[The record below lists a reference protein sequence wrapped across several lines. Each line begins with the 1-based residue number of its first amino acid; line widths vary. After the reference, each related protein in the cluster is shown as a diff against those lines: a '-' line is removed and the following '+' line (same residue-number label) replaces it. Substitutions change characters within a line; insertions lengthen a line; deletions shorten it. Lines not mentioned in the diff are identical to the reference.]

1 MARIIRED
9 RVPYPNTINVIHNLE
24 TPLENGQI
32 LGVKG
37 FATGERELYEV
48 GAYAEGD
55 MIAILTAATLQ
66 YDERKDERD
75 YVLEKGKAGKANYLQ
90 KGEVYTIAKDLVHGS
105 PKVGDKL
112 LVTASANKFEK
123 SSDGNGAVA
132 IIRRVDVTFGGQ
144 ESVTIEV
151 L

>member
-9 RVPYPNTINVIHNLE
+9 RVPYPNTINVIHKLE
-24 TPLENGQI
+24 TPLENGQV

-37 FATGERELYEV
+37 FATGQRELYEV
-48 GAYAEGD
+48 GAYTEGD

-75 YVLEKGKAGKANYLQ
+75 FALVKDKAGKANYIQ
-90 KGEVYTIAKDLVHGS
+90 KGEVYTIAVDLVHAA
-105 PKVGDKL
+105 PAIGDKL
-112 LVTASANKFEK
+112 LVSGNKFAK
-123 SSDGNGAVA
+123 STDGNGAVA
-132 IIRRVDVTFGGQ
+132 IVRKKDLIFGGQ
-144 ESVTIEV
+144 KSVTIEI

>member
-9 RVPYPNTINVIHNLE
+9 RVPYPNTINVIHKSE
-24 TPLENGQI
+24 TPLENGQV

-48 GAYAEGD
+48 GAYASGD

-75 YVLEKGKAGKANYLQ
+75 FVLAKDKAGKANYLQ
-90 KGEVYTIAKDLVHGS
+90 KGEVYTIAADLVHAS
-105 PKVGDKL
+105 PTVGDKL
-112 LVTASANKFEK
+112 SVSGNKFAK
-123 SSDGNGAVA
+123 STDGSDAVA
-132 IIRRVDVTFGGQ
+132 VLRRKDVIFGGQ
-144 ESVTIEV
+144 KSVTIEI